1 MTEPAEMLRDPAFQT
16 LLKRRSRWRWGLSGG
31 LVGSYLV
38 YVVAG
43 IYIPETYA
51 VPFAGTSVPWGIVLG
66 YLIIAMSIVLSMVY
80 IRVVNKLKSDA
91 VNGQEPNR

>member
-1 MTEPAEMLRDPAFQT
+1 MNEPSEMLRDPKFQT

-43 IYIPETYA
+43 IYIPEIYA
-51 VPFAGTSVPWGIVLG
+51 IPFAGTSVPWGIVLG
-66 YLIIAMSIVLSMVY
+66 YLIITMSIVLSVVY
-80 IRVVNKLKSDA
+80 IRVVNKLKGDVDDES
-91 VNGQEPNR
+91 EPHQ

>member
-1 MTEPAEMLRDPAFQT
+1 MTDPTEDLRDPEFQT

-43 IYIPETYA
+43 IYIPEIYA
-51 VPFAGTSVPWGIVLG
+51 VPFAGSAVPWGIVLG
-66 YLIIAMSIVLSMVY
+66 YLIIAMSIVLSVLY
-80 IRVVNKLKSDA
+80 IRVVNKLKGVA
-91 VNGQEPNR
+91 VDEQEPHR